1 MYFHRERIVDFLKE
15 KHDATNRIL
24 STILCDVQVPLFI
37 AGCRVLGLIS
47 KLITTPLWRLIEQ
60 DILDM
65 NMHYLELYTFLSE
78 QSKDASDF
86 MKGSSPFPDLVE
98 HDSILHDL
106 IRIKDSEDCVQA
118 KSIAQTLFTSLTGV
132 VRETTKGPV
141 TRRKVC

>member
-1 MYFHRERIVDFLKE
+1 MKE
-15 KHDATNRIL
+15 KHGATNRPL
-24 STILCDVQVPLFI
+24 TTILCDVHVPLFI
-37 AGCRVLGLIS
+37 AGCRVLGQIS

-78 QSKDASDF
+78 QSIDAVTLL
-86 MKGSSPFPDLVE
+86 KKSSPFPDMVK
-98 HDSILHDL
+98 HDSILPDL